1 MRFILRFLLNA
12 AALAVTLFIVDLCWE
27 GNVWQLLIF
36 ALVFGLVNALIRPL
50 ITILSCPLIILTL
63 GLFVLV
69 INVFMLWLGIW
80 IGNQLG
86 LGFTCVPPVFWNLV
100 FGAIVLSIAS
110 WATNLLLPDERES
123 RSSY

>member
-12 AALAVTLFIVDLCWE
+12 AALAVTFFIVDLCWN
-27 GNVWQLLIF
+27 GNIWELL
-36 ALVFGLVNALIRPL
+36 LVAVIFGLVNAFIRPL
-50 ITILSCPLIILTL
+50 LTILSCPLIILTL

-69 INVFMLWLGIW
+69 INVALLWLAIW

-86 LGFTCVPPVFWNLV
+86 LGFTCVPPVFWNLI

-110 WATNLLLPDERES
+110 WATNLLLPDAREEKNA
-123 RSSY
+123 Y

>member
-12 AALAVTLFIVDLCWE
+12 AALAVTFFIVDLCWA
-27 GNVWQLLIF
+27 GNIWELLLVALIF
-36 ALVFGLVNALIRPL
+36 GLINALIRPL
-50 ITILSCPLIILTL
+50 ITILSCPLVILTL

-69 INVFMLWLGIW
+69 INVFLLWLAIW

-110 WATNLLLPDERES
+110 WATNLLLPDGREN
-123 RSSY
+123 RDNR